1 MSKSINIEGDQ
12 SGKMIRRLHTLFQNI
27 SNLPLGRKI
36 LSLIFLS
43 IFSTFLVSLF
53 TINYVQ
59 TSANDLLYQVLAGSL
74 NYSATDISSRLIDIE
89 SMASTI
95 VSNKT
100 VQKNLIAAHNTD
112 NEIRIANSKNMLT
125 VLIFDY
131 YQTNRNNSLNYI
143 NLYTPKF
150 MVSSYEPQITS
161 LPDDIVE
168 SIIDASGKNSGYP
181 CWITDYCNEYG
192 LFLARDSRQVNQ
204 MKFNTLG
211 TVIVAVDMDKL
222 IKNSTQSVLL
232 TDTTP
237 YILYQGDKDIY
248 HSKLLSDASA
258 AEIKQQFKGPYC
270 ILETNNK
277 KYFCVGGIIDSMS
290 WDYICMIPYD
300 SIARTIL
307 VSKILSIIILLIAAV
322 ALSLI
327 CKTIASSIS
336 KDFQRLIFKIN
347 EFEKNESEI
356 PDTGYDY
363 SRRTDEIG
371 IIHNRFDHMA
381 QRLRHLIQE
390 NYVNEILAK
399 DAKLK
404 ALESQINPHFL
415 YNTLESIN
423 WRAKAINEPQISEM
437 VEALGSMLRST
448 ISTQERL
455 VTLQHELSIVHNYIT
470 IQKIRFDDMLSYEEE
485 IPEKFLNLLLPQLTI
500 QPLVENAIHY
510 GMETNDEKCLI
521 RIICHETGNDISIEI
536 INNGSQFED
545 NLFEKLSSKS
555 LSPKGFGI
563 GLLNI
568 QQRLQLTYGNGYGLF
583 LFNLDDDHAVAQ
595 IRIPGE
601 IYVKNTDC

>member
-1 MSKSINIEGDQ
+1 
-12 SGKMIRRLHTLFQNI
+12 MIKRLHTLFHNI
-27 SNLPLGRKI
+27 SNLPLGKKI
-36 LSLIFLS
+36 LYLILLS

-53 TINYVQ
+53 IINYVQ
-59 TSANDLLYQVLAGSL
+59 ISANALLYQALAGSL
-74 NYSATDISSRLIDIE
+74 NYSATDISSQLINIE
-89 SMASTI
+89 AMTSTI

-112 NEIRIANSKNMLT
+112 NEIRITNSKNMLT

-150 MVSSYEPQITS
+150 MVSSYEPQIS
-161 LPDDIVE
+161 ALPDDMLEDIL
-168 SIIDASGKNSGYP
+168 SASSKNSGYP
-181 CWITDYCNEYG
+181 CWITDYCNDYG
-192 LFLARDSRQVNQ
+192 LFLARDSRQANQ
-204 MKFNTLG
+204 MKFETLG
-211 TVIVAVDMDKL
+211 TVIVSVDMDKL
-222 IKNSTQSVLL
+222 IRNSTRSVLL

-237 YILYQGDKDIY
+237 YILYQGDTEIY
-248 HSKLLSDASA
+248 HSKELTDSSA
-258 AEIKQQFKGPYC
+258 GEIKQRFKGPYC
-270 ILETNNK
+270 ILEADGR

-307 VSKILSIIILLIAAV
+307 VSKILSIVILLIVTAAF
-322 ALSLI
+322 LLI
-327 CKTIASSIS
+327 CKAIVTSIS
-336 KDFQRLIFKIN
+336 KDFQRLIYKIN

-363 SRRTDEIG
+363 SNRTDEIG

-381 QRLRHLIQE
+381 QRLQHLIKE

-423 WRAKAINEPQISEM
+423 WRAKAINEPHISAM

-448 ISTQERL
+448 LSTQERL
-455 VTLQHELSIVHNYIT
+455 VTLRHELSIVHNYIT

-485 IPEKFLNLLLPQLTI
+485 IPEKFLDIFLPQLTV

-510 GMETNDEKCLI
+510 GMETNDEKCLV
-521 RIICHETGNDISIEI
+521 RIICQEKGNDIFIDI

-545 NLFEKLSSKS
+545 DLFEKLTSGK
-555 LSPKGFGI
+555 LTPKGFGI

-568 QQRLQLTYGNGYGLF
+568 HQRLQLTYGNDYGLF

-595 IRIPGE
+595 IHIPGE
-601 IYVKNTDC
+601 AYVKNIDC